1 MFNNLLVA
9 TVQGCT
15 GYVTRCKSD
24 AKLAVR
30 LSTPCFRPN
39 IGNTTILVS
48 QQYCIPI
55 ILILQQYYCSSNLDI
70 WIWYEQIFISGNI
83 PIYFNKYWNII
94 EHQNIRR
101 KLLCYCIAVQCV
113 QKNSCSVSSFYK
125 IKDETWANGVTI
137 RSSACLKIALFRQFI
152 VTLWICFTLLNCS
165 FHRST
170 Y

>member
-1 MFNNLLVA
+1 MFENVPAKKMFNNLLVA

-30 LSTPCFRPN
+30 LSTPCFLPN

-83 PIYFNKYWNII
+83 PIYISTNIGI
-94 EHQNIRR
+94 YLNIKIFAAPYCATVLLYNVSKKIHAVCLHLT
-101 KLLCYCIAVQCV
+101 KLKTRPEQR
-113 QKNSCSVSSFYK
+113 VS
-125 IKDETWANGVTI
+125 
-137 RSSACLKIALFRQFI
+137 Q
-152 VTLWICFTLLNCS
+152 
-165 FHRST
+165 
-170 Y
+170 